1 VIVGVTLTGA
11 AAIVVLTTLV
21 DMAYGLLDPRVRR
34 SYRWRE
40 GAREPT
46 EDETQAAPAPVL
58 AR

>member
-1 VIVGVTLTGA
+1 MRRLPTVGA
-11 AAIVVLTTLV
+11 AAIVILTTLV

-40 GAREPT
+40 GIREPAADTAQT
-46 EDETQAAPAPVL
+46 EPPPVL